1 MWAGN
6 IELTMEEEEA
16 IIVLEQ
22 GIQNLKCTE
31 DSSMED
37 EEAGEEE
44 EEEDDDADKEEDTDE
59 EEDDDKGE
67 EVWADDIVD
76 IVDLQQ
82 DMSYSIETLWNS
94 HKSKRAI
101 TIKTITH
108 LSKSELI
115 ILTEDGCKYALGGKF
130 EVPGGPRY
138 RFYY

>member
-1 MWAGN
+1 
-6 IELTMEEEEA
+6 MEEEEA

-31 DSSMED
+31 DSSMEE

-44 EEEDDDADKEEDTDE
+44 EEEDDDADEEEDTDE

>member
-31 DSSMED
+31 DSSME
-37 EEAGEEE
+37 EEILQEEE
-44 EEEDDDADKEEDTDE
+44 EEEDDDADKEEDTE

-138 RFYY
+138 KFYY